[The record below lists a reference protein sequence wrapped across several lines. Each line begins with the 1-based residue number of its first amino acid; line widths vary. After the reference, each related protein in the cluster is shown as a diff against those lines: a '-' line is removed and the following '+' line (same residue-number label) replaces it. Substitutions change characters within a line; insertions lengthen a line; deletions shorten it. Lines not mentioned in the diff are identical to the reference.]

1 MFGKQPGT
9 LLSVQLVDIH
19 GSRFYDLAWTLDST
33 SQQRGT
39 GRIGVESV
47 YAEPQAGDK
56 VLLHLVLGQVTR
68 VEKYEA

>member
-9 LLSVQLVDIH
+9 LLHIQLVDIH
-19 GSRFYDLAWTLDST
+19 GSHFYDLAWALDT
-33 SQQRGT
+33 TPQQRAT

-47 YAEPQAGDK
+47 YADPQAGDK

-68 VEKYEA
+68 VEKREA

>member
-19 GSRFYDLAWTLDST
+19 GSHFYDLAWILDS

-47 YAEPQAGDK
+47 YAEPQTGDK

-68 VEKYEA
+68 VEKREP